1 MKTFLLFIKISLSI
15 RVRRSETH
23 TVAIEQEVILQEHT
37 NCTNNEI
44 VNDDMECEVIE
55 GRVKINQKFSFENDF
70 RARNLFKF
78 SL

>member
-1 MKTFLLFIKISLSI
+1 MLAEKMKTFLLLIKISIST

-44 VNDDMECEVIE
+44 VNDDFDCEMLE
-55 GRVKINQKFSFENDF
+55 GKSFI
-70 RARNLFKF
+70 
-78 SL
+78 SQVS